1 MPHTVNTGT
10 PHIAL
15 IGSCIL
21 ALTAGESWV
30 HCSIICKEKK
40 GEREGKSRKKAQYW
54 HHKLHVSLLTP
65 QSGARTH
72 THCYSA
78 RSAPFI
84 LQPKKQRER
93 FSTHTHTSNW
103 HLISQPKGWLA
114 QRWLRLCLCPTQ
126 RTTLSS
132 HWPWDL
138 PLSCFST
145 LLSFLLPLSPPFFIS
160 SLPPSPSPL
169 SFLPLLFCLF
179 SLFPP
184 HSVLHHSALPLSF
197 HTAREGSRGKTQAL
211 ERKKKKKEGE
221 GGNRSG
227 WGRKKSGRLPLC
239 LQAISYSLGCR
250 WNLIPTAF
258 TCQVWLL
265 ASLIK

>member
-1 MPHTVNTGT
+1 MQGKKRRKGRQKQKKSAVLAPQAARQPAYT
-10 PHIAL
+10 PEW
-15 IGSCIL
+15 C
-21 ALTAGESWV
+21 
-30 HCSIICKEKK
+30 
-40 GEREGKSRKKAQYW
+40 
-54 HHKLHVSLLTP
+54 
-65 QSGARTH
+65 TH
-72 THCYSA
+72 THIVT
-78 RSAPFI
+78 PPD
-84 LQPKKQRER
+84 QPPSFCSQKSKGKG
-93 FSTHTHTSNW
+93 FPHTHTSNW

-227 WGRKKSGRLPLC
+227 WGEKNLAGSPFV
-239 LQAISYSLGCR
+239 CR
-250 WNLIPTAF
+250 RSVTVLVADEI
-258 TCQVWLL
+258 
-265 ASLIK
+265 

>member
-1 MPHTVNTGT
+1 MQGKKRRKGRQKQKKSAVLAPQAARQPAYT
-10 PHIAL
+10 PEW
-15 IGSCIL
+15 C
-21 ALTAGESWV
+21 
-30 HCSIICKEKK
+30 
-40 GEREGKSRKKAQYW
+40 
-54 HHKLHVSLLTP
+54 
-65 QSGARTH
+65 TH
-72 THCYSA
+72 THTLLLRPISPLHFA
-78 RSAPFI
+78 A
-84 LQPKKQRER
+84 KKAKGKV
-93 FSTHTHTSNW
+93 FHTHTHTSNW

-211 ERKKKKKEGE
+211 ERKKKREREGIE
-221 GGNRSG
+221 VDGGEKNLAGSPFVCRRSVTV
-227 WGRKKSGRLPLC
+227 LV
-239 LQAISYSLGCR
+239 ADEI
-250 WNLIPTAF
+250 
-258 TCQVWLL
+258 
-265 ASLIK
+265 

>member
-1 MPHTVNTGT
+1 MQGKKRRKGRQKQKKSAVLAPQAARQPAYT
-10 PHIAL
+10 PEW
-15 IGSCIL
+15 C
-21 ALTAGESWV
+21 
-30 HCSIICKEKK
+30 
-40 GEREGKSRKKAQYW
+40 
-54 HHKLHVSLLTP
+54 
-65 QSGARTH
+65 TH
-72 THCYSA
+72 THTLLLCPTSPLHFA
-78 RSAPFI
+78 A
-84 LQPKKQRER
+84 KKAKGKV
-93 FSTHTHTSNW
+93 FHTHTHTSNW

-132 HWPWDL
+132 HWPWDLPL